1 MNILEYQ
8 RYQEKISWKPF
19 ISIYHICARSLDF
32 SYVPI
37 HWHDEMEL
45 IYIKKGHGIITVDF
59 TQYQVSAGTLALIIP
74 GQLHS
79 IEQYENESMEY
90 ENIIFHPQ
98 ILLSKQTDTCSTD
111 YFSPLMD
118 GTLTVPVLYQPGD
131 PYYGKISACV
141 DANDEISKT
150 NPPAY
155 QLFIKSQLFMLFYIL
170 FNKCSS
176 RNAQKKDYKSLEK
189 MKLILKFVENN
200 YMEKITIED
209 VAKEVSLSQSHFM
222 KYFKNTMGTSFIDYL
237 NEYRLT
243 MASRLL
249 ISSDSSVLDIAA
261 EVGFDN
267 LSYFNRSCKKRFQQT
282 PREYRKRYAQ
292 PELRSSYHI
301 IANNSA
307 HDPYQR
313 TSSDILWL
321 MHSDQHA
328 HDAKKQTDDPEHY
341 PCSRMLVKNRHCD
354 NENRKY
360 MPAWK
365 CFSFCVF
372 FQHRRHVKFFIRP
385 GRIDDFPDNGKSH
398 KGHCRNKY
406 CAPEPWI
413 FVRKQH
419 KKIERIHAEYK
430 CCQHMVQT
438 RHTVR
443 PFRIAPKR
451 LCNFYILFFCHGKN
465 HILPRHCFIN
475 AFPKSS

>member
-1 MNILEYQ
+1 MNILEYEN
-8 RYQEKISWKPF
+8 YQEKISHGNPLF
-19 ISIYHICARSLDF
+19 PYITYLCSIPLDF

-37 HWHDEMEL
+37 HWHDEMEI
-45 IYIKKGHGIITVDF
+45 IYIKKGTRHYHCGLHT
-59 TQYQVSAGTLALIIP
+59 IP
-74 GQLHS
+74 GQRRNACTYHSRGQLHS

-118 GTLTVPVLYQPGD
+118 GTLTIPVLYQPGD
-131 PYYGKISACV
+131 PYYKEISACV
-141 DANDEISKT
+141 DANDEISKTKT

-209 VAKEVSLSQSHFM
+209 VAKEVNLSQSHFM

-249 ISSDSSVLDIAA
+249 ISSDSSILDIAA

-267 LSYFNRSCKKRFQQT
+267 LSYFNRSFKKRFQQT

-292 PELRSSYHI
+292 P
-301 IANNSA
+301 
-307 HDPYQR
+307 
-313 TSSDILWL
+313 
-321 MHSDQHA
+321 
-328 HDAKKQTDDPEHY
+328 
-341 PCSRMLVKNRHCD
+341 
-354 NENRKY
+354 
-360 MPAWK
+360 
-365 CFSFCVF
+365 
-372 FQHRRHVKFFIRP
+372 
-385 GRIDDFPDNGKSH
+385 
-398 KGHCRNKY
+398 
-406 CAPEPWI
+406 
-413 FVRKQH
+413 
-419 KKIERIHAEYK
+419 
-430 CCQHMVQT
+430 
-438 RHTVR
+438 
-443 PFRIAPKR
+443 
-451 LCNFYILFFCHGKN
+451 
-465 HILPRHCFIN
+465 
-475 AFPKSS
+475 

>member
-1 MNILEYQ
+1 MNQI
-8 RYQEKISWKPF
+8 EKNKYHETKSHSSEEFLFNTYPC
-19 ISIYHICARSLDF
+19 SIPTDF
-32 SYVPI
+32 PSVPL
-37 HWHDEMEL
+37 HWHNDMEL
-45 IYIKKGHGIITVDF
+45 IVIKHGSAKVTLNL
-59 TQYQVSAGTLALIIP
+59 TPHQLSAGDILVVLP
-74 GQLHS
+74 ENLHS
-79 IEQYENESMEY
+79 IDCAIGDRLEY

-131 PYYGKISACV
+131 PYYGEISACV

-170 FNKCSS
+170 FNKCRS

-267 LSYFNRSCKKRFQQT
+267 LSYFNRSFKKRFQQT

-292 PELRSSYHI
+292 P
-301 IANNSA
+301 
-307 HDPYQR
+307 
-313 TSSDILWL
+313 
-321 MHSDQHA
+321 
-328 HDAKKQTDDPEHY
+328 
-341 PCSRMLVKNRHCD
+341 
-354 NENRKY
+354 
-360 MPAWK
+360 
-365 CFSFCVF
+365 
-372 FQHRRHVKFFIRP
+372 
-385 GRIDDFPDNGKSH
+385 
-398 KGHCRNKY
+398 
-406 CAPEPWI
+406 
-413 FVRKQH
+413 
-419 KKIERIHAEYK
+419 
-430 CCQHMVQT
+430 
-438 RHTVR
+438 
-443 PFRIAPKR
+443 
-451 LCNFYILFFCHGKN
+451 
-465 HILPRHCFIN
+465 
-475 AFPKSS
+475 